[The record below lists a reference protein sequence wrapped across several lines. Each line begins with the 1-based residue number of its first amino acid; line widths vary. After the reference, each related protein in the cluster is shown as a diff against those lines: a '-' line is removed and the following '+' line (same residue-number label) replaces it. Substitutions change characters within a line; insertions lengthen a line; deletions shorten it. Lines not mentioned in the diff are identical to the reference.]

1 MLKKQQIKM
10 AVVIKNRNGI
20 KAAAKYLK
28 SKGFSIEAAQF
39 ILLGK

>member
-1 MLKKQQIKM
+1 M
-10 AVVIKNRNGI
+10 ALFISKRNGI